1 MGRKVTPMT
10 LYVPCAPYD
19 PVTHVERGRGV
30 TLEGSRDPPLF
41 LIDSKVLSKEGHR
54 GHLSDGFIL

>member
-1 MGRKVTPMT
+1 MT
-10 LYVPCAPYD
+10 LCAPYAPYD